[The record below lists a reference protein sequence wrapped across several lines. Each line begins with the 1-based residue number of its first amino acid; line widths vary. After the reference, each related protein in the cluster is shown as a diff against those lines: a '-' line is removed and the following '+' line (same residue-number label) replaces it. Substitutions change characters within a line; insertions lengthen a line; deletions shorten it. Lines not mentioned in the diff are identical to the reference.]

1 MLDVILKKLTP
12 VAHPDLMVGMNTAD
26 DAGVFRISEDVAL
39 IQTVDFFTPI
49 VDDPQAYGQI
59 AAANSLSDVYAM
71 GGRPITA
78 LNICGFPSD
87 DVEPEVIAEVL
98 RGAQEK
104 VAESGAVLVG
114 GHSVEDVEP
123 KFGLSVTGVVHP
135 DDVKTNAGARVGDRL
150 ILTKPLGTGLMSDA
164 YQNGEIDEDALQ
176 IAVDSMVQLNRIAA
190 EEMVAY
196 QSAWVYGY
204 YWIWVA
210 GAWVG
215 DGAGEWGGDFA
226 FVLLM
231 CRVLIWLCRLQRGA
245 RAVVCGAIGRREGM
259 R

>member
-1 MLDVILKKLTP
+1 M
-12 VAHPDLMVGMNTAD
+12 
-26 DAGVFRISEDVAL
+26 
-39 IQTVDFFTPI
+39 
-49 VDDPQAYGQI
+49 
-59 AAANSLSDVYAM
+59 
-71 GGRPITA
+71 
-78 LNICGFPSD
+78 
-87 DVEPEVIAEVL
+87 IAEVL

-190 EEMVAY
+190 EEMVAFN
-196 QSAWVYGY
+196 
-204 YWIWVA
+204 A
-210 GAWVG
+210 GGCTDITGLGCSVTGWRWRRRVG
-215 DGAGEWGGDFA
+215 SGFA

-231 CRVLIWLCRLQRGA
+231 CRV
-245 RAVVCGAIGRREGM
+245 
-259 R
+259 